1 MKLTRAAICLQLI
14 FLCTAMT
21 LAHPQQGR
29 FSVAGLD
36 SDREVE
42 GFFLSFREAI
52 AKGDEKTVASMVSY
66 PIRVTL
72 VSGQRKKIRS
82 VAGFIA
88 AYHRIFDDEFRR
100 VIAKTTVK
108 DLWANSS
115 GVAMPSGEIWFN
127 GIVKNMS
134 RPERYTLRIT
144 AINGP
149 IRPGVRR

>member
-1 MKLTRAAICLQLI
+1 MTVMKLTRATTGLLLLV
-14 FLCTAMT
+14 LCTAMT

-42 GFFLSFREAI
+42 EFFLSFREAI
-52 AKGDEKTVASMVSY
+52 ANGDKKSVASMVSY

-88 AYHRIFDDEFRR
+88 EYHRIFDNEFRR
-100 VIAKTTVK
+100 VIAKT
-108 DLWANSS
+108 
-115 GVAMPSGEIWFN
+115 
-127 GIVKNMS
+127 
-134 RPERYTLRIT
+134 
-144 AINGP
+144 
-149 IRPGVRR
+149 

>member
-1 MKLTRAAICLQLI
+1 MTVMKLTRAAICLQLI

-82 VAGFIA
+82 VAGAGTVAATTRNFLYIGRSSIA
-88 AYHRIFDDEFRR
+88 IRFSSRR
-100 VIAKTTVK
+100 AVTWLALHSCEEAPRFPATP
-108 DLWANSS
+108 
-115 GVAMPSGEIWFN
+115 MF
-127 GIVKNMS
+127 GI
-134 RPERYTLRIT
+134 
-144 AINGP
+144 
-149 IRPGVRR
+149 